1 MTRGF
6 FITFEGGEGVGK
18 TTQIQM
24 LSDSL
29 KAMGHDVVVTREPG
43 GTPQAEVLRD
53 LLSDSTHGQEWTPE
67 AEAMLL
73 FAARAM
79 HIRDVIKPAM
89 EQGKVI
95 ISDRYVDSTRAY
107 QGYLQGLGHDFIQ
120 LLEDKI
126 VGEFV
131 PNLTLILDL
140 PVDIAMARVQERGA
154 EDHYDNASQ
163 SVHETLR
170 QAFLDIAEKEPTRC
184 QVFNADQ
191 SAEDLAAEIL
201 SVTKERLS

>member
-24 LSDSL
+24 LSDEL
-29 KAMGHDVVVTREPG
+29 KKSGHDVVVTREPG
-43 GTPQAEVLRD
+43 GTPQAEVLRN
-53 LLSDSTHGQEWTPE
+53 LLSDKTHGEEWTPE

-79 HIRDVIKPAM
+79 HIRDVIKPAL
-89 EQGKVI
+89 EAGKTI
-95 ISDRYVDSTRAY
+95 ISDRYIDSTRAY
-107 QGYLQGLGHDFIQ
+107 QGYLQGLGHNFIQ
-120 LLEDKI
+120 LLEDKV

-131 PNLTLILDL
+131 PDLTLVLDL
-140 PVDIAMARVQERGA
+140 PVDVAMARVQKRGA
-154 EDHYDNASQ
+154 EDHYDNAEE

-170 QAFLDIAEKEPTRC
+170 NAFLDIAEKEPTRC
-184 QVFNADQ
+184 HVFNADQ
-191 SAEDLAAEIL
+191 NENILAADIL
-201 SVTKERLS
+201 SVVQERLS